1 MSAQMRYGD
10 LTYEEI
16 RDRARQG
23 WIAIVPTGCTE
34 QQGPHLTV
42 DYDTWFVEQ
51 VTLAASEKAQR
62 DFGVLSLVLPAMPF
76 GPTPEHRNYGSG
88 YIDVPQELHGK
99 LIEAVLT
106 SLAEQGFKRIVVW
119 RGCGQHDLTD
129 VIERF
134 NKTDVGRAHAFLPEL
149 PYSGIMQRI
158 APDVVVGHADSFAT
172 SIAMFLRPQ
181 AVREEKIPAPMNDTI
196 DWDDPNLDFAR
207 YSSSGVIGDPS
218 QSGPDLG
225 EKLWA
230 NVVENVA
237 LTLRSCSA
245 KAVRL

>member
-1 MSAQMRYGD
+1 MRYGD
-10 LTYEEI
+10 FTYEEI

-23 WIAIVPTGCTE
+23 WLAIVPTGCTE

-51 VTLAASEKAQR
+51 VTLAASEKAEC
-62 DFGVLSLVLPAMPF
+62 DFGVLSVVLPAIPF

-88 YIDVPQELHGK
+88 YIDVPQELQEK

-119 RGCGQHDLTD
+119 RGCGQHDLTGI
-129 VIERF
+129 IESF
-134 NKTDVGRAHAFLPEL
+134 NNTNVNRAHAFLPEL
-149 PYSGIMQRI
+149 PYSEIMRRI
-158 APDVVVGHADSFAT
+158 APGVIGGHADSFAT

-181 AVREEKIPAPMNDTI
+181 AVREGKIPAPMNDPI

-207 YSSSGVIGDPS
+207 YSSTGVIGDPS
-218 QSGPDLG
+218 QSSPDLG
-225 EKLWA
+225 AKLWA
-230 NVVENVA
+230 YVVENVA
-237 LTLRSCSA
+237 LTLKNCST
-245 KAVRL
+245 KDGGL